1 MFDIWVVMFVPHLLV
16 ICLVILVANVVA
28 VFAPIALIDDAAA
41 MIIGGCLVCGVVG
54 TLILPSDLIRAAYLG
69 YYVWLGSLFSLAIV
83 SAISSR
89 YLATH

>member
-1 MFDIWVVMFVPHLLV
+1 MFDFWVVMFVPHLLV

-28 VFAPIALIDDAAA
+28 VFAPLALIDDLPA
-41 MIIGGCLVCGVVG
+41 MIIAGCLICGVVG
-54 TLILPSDLIRAAYLG
+54 TLVLPSDLINAAYPG